1 MPFVFSYLLEDV
13 SNMKLASRRAIIYQ
27 VYSYGSNVAR
37 QTAVLSDW
45 YAVRLS
51 EMVLGRRKYFQR
63 NDIVIDNPRNN

>member
-1 MPFVFSYLLEDV
+1 MPFVFHTYWKIFRGMVKFATRLVIS
-13 SNMKLASRRAIIYQ
+13 Q

-51 EMVLGRRKYFQR
+51 EMVLGR
-63 NDIVIDNPRNN
+63 